1 MKKFAVVLAAF
12 AAWCV
17 PAMAQTQPAIRV
29 NCGAGAYLDSKGQTW
44 QADFGYN
51 TGNTSTVTG
60 TIAGTADQPLYQ
72 SYRVLASSSKSMI
85 YSFPVSAGS
94 YHVNLYFAETWPGA
108 YSVGARVFN
117 VKLQG
122 NVAFQNLDIFKAAGA
137 YTSLVKGADV
147 VVSSGPL
154 TVELD
159 SVVQNAKI
167 NAIEITQSLAT
178 PVLKLNFAYPDGTP
192 VTGALNYKVTTTGST
207 MNGNEPLVNGQATC
221 LLVASPSLL
230 GLIGTMNV
238 DISLTDLA
246 GKILWEVTL
255 TMNPA
260 NANFGA
266 VQSSQLTVVV
276 QKS

>member
-1 MKKFAVVLAAF
+1 MKKFVVVLAAF

-17 PAMAQTQPAIRV
+17 PAIAQTQPAIRV

-60 TIAGTADQPLYQ
+60 TVAGTADQTLYR
-72 SYRVLASSSKSMI
+72 SDRFIPSPTKSLA

-94 YHVNLYFAETWPGA
+94 YHVNLYFAETWTGA
-108 YSVGARVFN
+108 ASVGARVFN
-117 VKLQG
+117 VKLQ
-122 NVAFQNLDIFKAAGA
+122 NNLVFQNLDIFKAAGA
-137 YTSLVKGADV
+137 YTALVKSADV
-147 VVSSGPL
+147 IVSSGPL
-154 TVELD
+154 TIELD
-159 SVVQNAKI
+159 SLVQNAKI

-192 VTGALNYKVTTTGST
+192 VTGALNYKVTTTSSS

-221 LLVASPSLL
+221 LMIASPSLL

-238 DISLTDLA
+238 DISLTDLT

-260 NANFGA
+260 NANFGS